1 MAKVTKKNSYE
12 SIVKGLRKELIS
24 QQETDDVS
32 CLTQDDVFEY
42 LDKKKMLLTE
52 EAIDELLQ
60 ILVEEKIVDNDEDL
74 NGGDAEAVLHEELPE
89 FDPEEIESTQEMSLG
104 GFDDTQ
110 EVDLSSVSSK
120 KEVTDSDIEN
130 KLTETDDIVKWYMR
144 WIGKYGK
151 LLSHEEEIELAKKIE
166 KGGRPGK
173 RAREILVRRNLRLVV
188 NNAKK
193 YKNRGLSFID
203 LISEGNAGLI
213 KAVEKYEWQKGF
225 KFSTYA
231 TWWVRQAITRAVAD
245 QARTIRVPVHMVE
258 TINKI
263 IKIERELQQELG
275 RAPSDEEIAK
285 EAGEDFDA
293 EKVRY
298 IRKINIDPI
307 SLDKPIGKEEDSSFS
322 DFVQDENSISPV
334 EFASQEE
341 LSKVLIEIIDRA
353 ITDERDREIIKMRF
367 GIGFDEK
374 GERLKSFSLEE
385 LGDMFDV
392 SKERIRQIEAKAIRT
407 LRKPQNQKMLQEF
420 LGDDVK

>member
-74 NGGDAEAVLHEELPE
+74 TGGDAEAVLHEELPE